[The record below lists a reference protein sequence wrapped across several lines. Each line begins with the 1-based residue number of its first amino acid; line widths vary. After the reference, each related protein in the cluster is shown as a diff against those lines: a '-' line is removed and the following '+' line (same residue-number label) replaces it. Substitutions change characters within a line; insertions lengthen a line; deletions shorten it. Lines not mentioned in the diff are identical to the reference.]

1 MKVSALLVL
10 LTLVACKSDSDSG
23 TDTGIDTGSDTQSDT
38 GTSVTPDDITVC
50 ENDLG
55 EVESGVCD
63 VSAGSNGALLLRGT
77 LLVPDD
83 ILQNGELLIDAA
95 GDIVCAS
102 CDCSAEA
109 DYANATVVTC
119 PDGVV
124 SPGLINPHDH
134 IGYTEGAPIDHG
146 ATRYDHRH
154 DWRGSLSTPQ
164 NGSSL
169 GRELGELRMVIGG
182 TTSMVGSGYA
192 DGMVR
197 GSRAP
202 LRRYPRTLL
211 QSTQ

>member
-1 MKVSALLVL
+1 MRFSALLAL
-10 LTLVACKSDSDSG
+10 LTIVACKSDSDSG
-23 TDTGIDTGSDTQSDT
+23 TDTGIDTGSHTQSDT
-38 GTSVTPDDITVC
+38 GTSVDPSDMTECD
-50 ENDLG
+50 NDLD
-55 EVESGVCD
+55 EVDSGVCD

-83 ILQNGELLIDAA
+83 ILKDGELLIDAA

-164 NGSSL
+164 NSSSL

-182 TTSMVGSGYA
+182 TTSMVGSG
-192 DGMVR
+192 
-197 GSRAP
+197 
-202 LRRYPRTLL
+202 
-211 QSTQ
+211 